1 MRFLIYA
8 SISPVVHLV
17 AVGSR
22 HDGNVESIAN
32 VTEVGTQGH
41 RGALGLFPPSP
52 LLMRPGLFI
61 VSYGALRA
69 LSCHLLGER
78 GTVL

>member
-32 VTEVGTQGH
+32 VTEVGMYVRATM
-41 RGALGLFPPSP
+41 RLPSSSPMDGA
-52 LLMRPGLFI
+52 
-61 VSYGALRA
+61 
-69 LSCHLLGER
+69 
-78 GTVL
+78 